1 MDKTIECPECGK
13 KVGKASTFCMNCGA
27 RLAAPNDQTPE
38 DIMKRELAEA
48 KQEAREKGFTR
59 IDIASEEKAND
70 VGTSTLEESALE
82 PLPEHEEELPPDD
95 LLWDSDKAEPKDGM
109 PIEEDDVK
117 IPLEKDQDFGTLSDS
132 KTKIESD
139 MSWEIPEMEA
149 DDVKE
154 GMPFKEIKPP
164 EVKSTKPIR
173 STEREQAVQHLFPEG
188 KYETS
193 EDFVERVV
201 GKPTEIKAPDKM
213 QELDTPSCPNC
224 GVALSDDDFDYP
236 SYVYE
241 AMAQAR
247 MEFGEQKVDENEH
260 EFAIEQF
267 EKSKKLAERASN
279 EKMVKESIKKIDE
292 AYEKMAEFHFDQ
304 AESHKKAGQYEWA
317 IVQYKKAREIYML
330 TTDKKMRA
338 KAAEKARDCY
348 VDWGEYLEDKADE
361 LAKHGRTREALAT
374 YQEAAE
380 KYKEGGNNKKLRGL
394 DKKIRKA

>member
-1 MDKTIECPECGK
+1 MDNTTECPECGK
-13 KVGKASTFCMNCGA
+13 KVGKGSTFCINCGA
-27 RLAAPNDQTPE
+27 RLTAPKNQTPE
-38 DIMKRELAEA
+38 DIMKRELAEV

-59 IDIASEEKAND
+59 IDIPSEEKAND
-70 VGTSTLEESALE
+70 MGTPILEESALE
-82 PLPEHEEELPPDD
+82 PLPDHEEELPPDD
-95 LLWDSDKAEPKDGM
+95 LLWDADSAEPNDSK
-109 PIEEDDVK
+109 PIEEDDIHV
-117 IPLEKDQDFGTLSDS
+117 PLEKNQDKVAQPDS
-132 KTKIESD
+132 KSGTEVD

-154 GMPFKEIKPP
+154 GMPFKEITPP
-164 EVKSTKPIR
+164 EVKSAKPIR
-173 STEREQAVQHLFPEG
+173 STEREQAVHHLFPEG
-188 KYETS
+188 KCETS

-224 GVALSDDDFDYP
+224 GLALSDDDFDYP

-241 AMAQAR
+241 AMAKAR
-247 MEFGEQKVDENEH
+247 LEFGEQKVDENEH

-267 EKSKKLAERASN
+267 EKAKKLAERAS
-279 EKMVKESIKKIDE
+279 EDKMVKESMKKIDE
-292 AYEKMAEFHFDQ
+292 AYERMAEFHFDQ
-304 AESHKKAGQYEWA
+304 AEDHQKAGQYEWA

-338 KAAEKARDCY
+338 KSAEKARDCF
-348 VDWGEYLEDKADE
+348 VDWGEDLEDKADE
-361 LAKHGRTREALAT
+361 LAKHSRTREALAI